1 VDGFGYGGQRPGSG
15 DKWESTWLDNRTGS
29 REGRVMVLQLRFIV
43 WSCLLC
49 GLLTDFGGGTA
60 RAAALADSPFGAVF
74 ASAEAAR
81 EPGDPTKGNRLA
93 TISGGYDALLLR
105 VHLIRQAKVSVSIQ
119 TFIWTN
125 DDCGRLLIYELIEA
139 ARRGVRV
146 RILADHMVSEQDPA
160 TMAFLATAHPK
171 LEVKHYRPAAGRI
184 RPSWWRKL
192 VAGAVAFRDTNQRMH
207 NKVFLVDDVVL
218 VTGGRNV
225 ENTYFD
231 HSTSMNFRDR
241 DVVAVGPVV
250 RGAVESFEQ
259 FWRYREAV
267 TSRALKDVGGVI
279 ESGNFRRYETKA
291 DYDFGPHFVT
301 LTREADD
308 AGVVSARFVARL
320 KPVRAVTFISD
331 EPGKLGANAGDE
343 LPRITRALR
352 TALEQAKTS
361 IVVQS
366 PYLVL
371 SKPARALIREMQAK
385 NPELRIRIS
394 TNSFAST
401 DNLFAYSANYRLRN
415 DYVEELRLEV
425 HEFKPLPG
433 SLLTLF
439 PRHPEMAEVAT
450 TQAKAGKP
458 VRPPFMCVHAKSL
471 VVDGRLAFVGS
482 YNLDPR
488 SERLNTEVGLLVED
502 EAFARELC
510 AEIERDM
517 LPENSWV
524 IGRRVLPLRL
534 EAVNKFIDDAL
545 SLGPIDVWPFQN
557 TSSFELNAGAPAVA
571 PGHQDFHRHYRDVGP
586 FPGTEG
592 LLSTKEILTRLYKAV
607 GAPLTPIL

>member
-1 VDGFGYGGQRPGSG
+1 VLSASVGSG
-15 DKWESTWLDNRTGS
+15 A
-29 REGRVMVLQLRFIV
+29 V
-43 WSCLLC
+43 
-49 GLLTDFGGGTA
+49 
-60 RAAALADSPFGAVF
+60 RAAALEGSPFGAVI
-74 ASAEAAR
+74 AAAERGRIEGDAAI
-81 EPGDPTKGNRLA
+81 GNRLA
-93 TISGGYDALLLR
+93 IVSGGYDALLLR
-105 VHLIRQAKVSVSIQ
+105 VHLIRQATVSVSIQ

-125 DDCGRLLIYELIEA
+125 DECGRLLIYELIEA

-146 RILADHMVSEQDPA
+146 RILADHLVSEQDPA
-160 TMAFLATAHPK
+160 TMAFLATAHPN
-171 LEVKHYRPAAGRI
+171 LEVKHYRPAAGRMQ
-184 RPSWWRKL
+184 PSLWRKL
-192 VAGAVAFRDTNQRMH
+192 FAGAVAFRDTNQRMH
-207 NKVFLVDDVVL
+207 NKVFLVDNTVL
-218 VTGGRNV
+218 VTGGRNI

-231 HSTSMNFRDR
+231 HSTTMNFRDR
-241 DVVAVGPVV
+241 DVVAVGPAV

-259 FWRYREAV
+259 FWHYREAV

-279 ESGNFRRYETKA
+279 ESGKYRRYVTKA
-291 DYDFGPHFVT
+291 DYDFGPHFAA

-308 AGVVSARFVARL
+308 AGVVSERFAARL
-320 KPVRAVTFISD
+320 KPVRSVTFISD
-331 EPGKLGANAGDE
+331 EPGKLGANPGDE

-352 TALEQAKTS
+352 TALGQAKTS

-371 SKPARALIREMQAK
+371 SKPARALVREMQAK

-439 PRHPEMAEVAT
+439 PRQPEMAAVAT
-450 TQAKAGKP
+450 TQAKAGQP
-458 VRPPFMCVHAKSL
+458 VRPPFLCVHAKSL

-502 EAFARELC
+502 EAFARELS

-557 TSSFELNAGAPAVA
+557 TSSFELKAGAPAVA